1 MSRTTAR
8 RPKPL
13 DVRFVLAALAI
24 STMAAAPA
32 VTFAE
37 ATHSAK
43 TTVSADPND
52 NDYYYYYY
60 NLGDPGA
67 GGGGG

>member
-24 STMAAAPA
+24 ATMAAAPA

-52 NDYYYYYY
+52 NDYYY
-60 NLGDPGA
+60 NVGDPGA